1 MKKNTLYGMAY
12 AIALTA
18 FTACSNAPIL
28 ENDGS
33 DSNTGK
39 QGSAQKVAF
48 SVEFKDYN
56 TNEQE
61 VTPFSFTHEA
71 VQRDTVNLGNGLQAI
86 ATLTL
91 NNDAPTAKTSTRVLP
106 NDTYTME
113 AYEGYTHEFMGKISG
128 KIENGKFISDD
139 GRDEIPLDPG
149 YYHFLL
155 YNSKVRFE
163 DDSLRIG
170 RANSDDA
177 YIGYVE
183 EIVRSKPQHQKI
195 LFPLKR
201 KGVRLRM
208 KITGSAAFGVST
220 ATLKNA
226 DAQGLPASLKYD
238 LTGNKWSTA
247 TKSAFAQN
255 ITFPAS
261 KPGKLAN
268 THFALSNEYTYLLNT
283 TTADDLMIT
292 FNSGTI
298 YGYNM
303 AGKGLKFKKLVFAT
317 NGSYILNIDLV
328 KK

>member
-1 MKKNTLYGMAY
+1 MKKTTLYGMAC
-12 AIALTA
+12 AIAFAT
-18 FTACSNAPIL
+18 FTACSKAPIV
-28 ENDGS
+28 ENDGNES
-33 DSNTGK
+33 SNGK
-39 QGSAQKVAF
+39 PTSAQKVAF
-48 SVEFKDYN
+48 SVEFSDYN

-61 VTPFSFTHEA
+61 VTPFSFANET

-91 NNDAPTAKTSTRVLP
+91 NNDAPAAKTSTRVLP

-113 AYEGYTHEFMGKISG
+113 AYEGYTHEFMGKING
-128 KIENGKFISDD
+128 KIENGKFISSD

-155 YNSKVRFE
+155 YNSKVRLE

-183 EIVRSKPQHQKI
+183 GIVRSKPQHQKI

-208 KITGSAAFGVST
+208 KITGSVAFGAST

-238 LTGNKWSTA
+238 LTGNTWSTA

-255 ITFPAS
+255 ITFPQS
-261 KPGKLAN
+261 KPGKRAN

-283 TTADDLMIT
+283 TKADDLMIT

-298 YGYNM
+298 YGFNM

>member
-12 AIALTA
+12 AIALA
-18 FTACSNAPIL
+18 ALTACSNAPLI
-28 ENDGS
+28 ENEDGNGNK
-33 DSNTGK
+33 DNKT
-39 QGSAQKVAF
+39 SAKGIVF
-48 SVEFKDYN
+48 NVVFNDYN
-56 TNEQE
+56 TDNQE
-61 VTPFSFTHEA
+61 VTARSLPSQA
-71 VQRDTVNLGNGLQAI
+71 VQRDTVELGNGLQAI

-91 NNDAPTAKTSTRVLP
+91 NNDTPTAKTITRVLP
-106 NDTYTME
+106 NETYTME

-139 GRDEIPLDPG
+139 GRDEIPLDLG

-163 DDSLRIG
+163 DDSLRVG
-170 RANSDDA
+170 RANADDA

-183 EIVRSKPQHQKI
+183 QIVRSKPQHQKI

-201 KGVRLRM
+201 KGVRLKM

-238 LTGNKWSTA
+238 LTGNTWSTA

-261 KPGKLAN
+261 KLGKRAN

>member
-39 QGSAQKVAF
+39 QSSAQKVAF

-226 DAQGLPASLKYD
+226 
-238 LTGNKWSTA
+238 A